1 MKQNV
6 GKAVKIAVLTVGAF
20 VMIFPFLWMLFTSL
34 KTLPESISIPPT
46 LFPAV
51 PQFEN
56 YTEALAVAPFGLY
69 LRNSIIVAGGG
80 TLLTLVLTVL
90 SAYGFTIYE
99 FRGKKLLFLL
109 CLSTMMIPAE
119 LLIIQNFITISKLG
133 WMDTFQG
140 IILPTVASG
149 FYIYMMRE
157 YFMQIPLHP
166 LQSGQGG
173 RLQRLALPLES
184 HDPHEQE
191 CHCYHWNSGLYQPM
205 EFLCLAPYGHQERC
219 PPGYAHRSAPLPGCG
234 ELPGESADGRRYD
247 RHCTHADFLPGLPK
261 ADHRR
266 RGAGRHQGLRSCP
279 ACRALNNTMKAYGTK
294 EKKEEF
300 SMKRKL
306 ISVSLALALGLS
318 LAACGSKPAPSGAET
333 PAGEL
338 GTLSGPVELQ
348 FWHSISNQNHLKV
361 LEGLVEEFN
370 ETIGAEKG
378 ITVVPTF
385 NGSSS
390 ELYSSVVGAIKA
402 GSAPDVTL
410 ALRPYVADYLQTD
423 YVVNLE
429 PYITDPNVG
438 MTDYEDIFEGL
449 REANSSYA
457 KEGIYSLPIHSY
469 SEVLYYNKTFFA
481 EHGLSVPTTWDELV
495 ETCRAIRD
503 ITGAP
508 AFGWD
513 NLAGSFMTLLL
524 QNGGRYTD
532 QNGNLYFAT
541 EDSDITLKVLQMWQ
555 DNVNEGIW
563 RTAGEDQFFSGPF
576 ANEMIPMYIGDSVE
590 ASYIPDKNPEL
601 DWGTAPVPQVSE
613 DTAANLSAGHVIIAL
628 NQDGNQ
634 DRMYA
639 AYEFIKFMTS
649 HDANL
654 AVAAGNT
661 GYLPIRQSVAE
672 DPAYEAYV
680 ADGHEYMR
688 AGVEQSDRYFYEP
701 VFTNATTTS
710 SAVNSAVKTM
720 MQEVAD
726 NGMEPEQAL
735 ANLKQTVG
743 AN

>member
-1 MKQNV
+1 
-6 GKAVKIAVLTVGAF
+6 
-20 VMIFPFLWMLFTSL
+20 
-34 KTLPESISIPPT
+34 
-46 LFPAV
+46 
-51 PQFEN
+51 
-56 YTEALAVAPFGLY
+56 
-69 LRNSIIVAGGG
+69 
-80 TLLTLVLTVL
+80 
-90 SAYGFTIYE
+90 
-99 FRGKKLLFLL
+99 
-109 CLSTMMIPAE
+109 
-119 LLIIQNFITISKLG
+119 
-133 WMDTFQG
+133 
-140 IILPTVASG
+140 
-149 FYIYMMRE
+149 
-157 YFMQIPLHP
+157 
-166 LQSGQGG
+166 
-173 RLQRLALPLES
+173 
-184 HDPHEQE
+184 
-191 CHCYHWNSGLYQPM
+191 
-205 EFLCLAPYGHQERC
+205 
-219 PPGYAHRSAPLPGCG
+219 
-234 ELPGESADGRRYD
+234 
-247 RHCTHADFLPGLPK
+247 
-261 ADHRR
+261 
-266 RGAGRHQGLRSCP
+266 
-279 ACRALNNTMKAYGTK
+279 
-294 EKKEEF
+294 
-300 SMKRKL
+300 MKRKL

-601 DWGTAPVPQVSE
+601 
-613 DTAANLSAGHVIIAL
+613 
-628 NQDGNQ
+628 
-634 DRMYA
+634 A

-726 NGMEPEQAL
+726 NGMEPELAL